1 MELLLLKSGTMNKT
15 LKYSSII
22 FLLSSL
28 AGCNTMGSL
37 YDKQH
42 VVYNR
47 EYDYLQSYSVQP
59 LVVPPGVDSSQLG
72 NKFIIPGNEYPAQL
86 QRTSLVPPGSM
97 EDLVARGQLPASII
111 KSDQIPNM
119 PLPSTSADNTE
130 MQAYEVQSPSAT
142 PSLTPELA
150 STAVQPTNHPT
161 THPTTAMQTTRATI
175 AAANPEAGLIN
186 TKSINYPQL
195 TVAQPVNQL
204 WNKLG
209 PVLQKSGYKVL
220 LQDKRVNIY
229 YILDLSATQ
238 GKILKSTPMYQIH
251 LNSINN
257 NTSSLTVTDNN
268 GAQTDN
274 KTAQRILDTIH
285 WNLA

>member
-1 MELLLLKSGTMNKT
+1 MELLILKSGTMNKT

-22 FLLSSL
+22 FLLSCL
-28 AGCNTMGSL
+28 TGCNTMGSI

-47 EYDYLQSYSVQP
+47 EFDYLQSSSAPP

-72 NKFIIPGNEYPAQL
+72 NQYVIPGNEYPAHL

-111 KSDQIPNM
+111 KSDQIPNIPM
-119 PLPSTSADNTE
+119 PSTNADNAE
-130 MQAYEVQSPSAT
+130 MQAYEVQSPAVA

-150 STAVQPTNHPT
+150 STSVQPTTHPT
-161 THPTTAMQTTRATI
+161 THPTTAMQATRATI

-186 TKSINYPQL
+186 TKSVNYPQL
-195 TVAQPVNQL
+195 TVAQSSAQL
-204 WNKLG
+204 WNNLG

-238 GKILKSTPMYQIH
+238 GKILKSTPMYQVH
-251 LNSINN
+251 LNTINN
-257 NTSSLTVTDNN
+257 STTSLTVTDNN
-268 GAQTDN
+268 GAQIDN
-274 KTAQRILDTIH
+274 KSAQRILDTIH